1 MTEPRSNARA
11 GQRLLPGPAGAGRP
25 DHDGVGAPIAPLNPR
40 ELLRILRRHM
50 MLILFVTT
58 VSTAGAIYW
67 TVTHAQFY
75 SASAVVRLNNA
86 QRSMTGGLADGPM
99 DVLSG
104 TQIDPVLSLVEVLQ
118 SRTVAGQVVDSMPE
132 LRLRLDGVGRGDLK
146 GLRYDTEQKVDSIT
160 LRFRPRSV
168 LYRRAKYIR
177 SVPYGSVVAADGIR
191 FRVDAKPDADAATM
205 AVRSRESAI
214 QGLLSRLRVQP
225 RNNTDVVDVTYRD
238 YDPELAQRV
247 ANRVVQTFQ
256 VASAERG
263 KQTSVRRREFLQE
276 QLHYQDSVLGVAR
289 LALVNFR
296 SREQAFSARA
306 RIASQQQDLSGLEV
320 RREELTSQ
328 RQIVH
333 GLLNRLGQPGVDASD
348 GLGAL
353 LAIPDIAANPTIQQL
368 FNQLVRYQGLR
379 DSLTMGKWGNRP
391 NHPDVIR
398 ADQLIAGTHAQLL
411 TAFRGLETSLDSRI
425 ASLEALR
432 RQNSVSFPELSAS
445 EGEETDLEEQ
455 VETSRRTVEQLRS
468 EYERARLTEAVGVG
482 EVEVIDVAPVPTV
495 ADGVPPTVQ
504 VVFGF
509 LLGLL
514 LGGAG
519 ACVLE
524 FLNTSIRRRDQV
536 AQVLQLSELAVIP
549 PLPPIKRPRLR
560 PGDPRRR
567 LAPTALS
574 HTLVMQ
580 LDRHSVA
587 AEAYRLLRT
596 NLIFSDANRP
606 PRTITVTSASPGEG
620 KTVTAANLAVAFAQQ
635 GIGALLIDADLRRGR
650 LHELFRVPQ
659 GPGLTQVLQGRSTLE
674 EVTRPSG
681 QQGLSIVTT
690 GPLPADPGELLTSEL
705 MAEVLEQ
712 AARLHGVVII
722 DTGPLLAVSDA
733 SVIASRTDATVLV
746 VRAGQTK
753 EDEAKIAMAQLVAV
767 GANVVGVV
775 LNDRDA
781 EMNRYGDVYY
791 GKYYASDAANG
802 GGT

>member
-1 MTEPRSNARA
+1 MIEPRSNARA
-11 GQRLLPGPAGAGRP
+11 GQRLLPGPTGAARP
-25 DHDGVGAPIAPLNPR
+25 DHDGIGAPIVPLHPR
-40 ELLRILRRHM
+40 EMLRILRRHM
-50 MLILFVTT
+50 VLILFVTT

-67 TVTHAQFY
+67 TLTHEQYY

-132 LRLRLDGVGRGDLK
+132 LRLRLEGIARGELK
-146 GLRYDTEQKVDSIT
+146 GLRYDTEEKVDSIT
-160 LRFRPRSV
+160 LRFRPRSL

-177 SVPYGSVVAADGIR
+177 SVPYGSIVAADGIR

-238 YDPELAQRV
+238 YDPELAHRV

-263 KQTSVRRREFLQE
+263 KQTSVRRREFLQQ
-276 QLHYQDSVLGVAR
+276 QLQYQDSVLTVAR

-296 SREQAFSARA
+296 SRERAFSARA
-306 RIASQQQDLSGLEV
+306 RLSSQQQDLSGLEV

-333 GLLNRLGQPGVDASD
+333 GLLDRLVQPGVDASD

-432 RQNSVSFPELSAS
+432 KQNAVSFPELSAS

-482 EVEVIDVAPVPTV
+482 EVEIIDAAPVPTV
-495 ADGVPPTVQ
+495 ADGVPPTIQ

-514 LGGAG
+514 LGCAG

-549 PLPPIKRPRLR
+549 PLPPLKRPRLR
-560 PGDPRRR
+560 PGDPRR
-567 LAPTALS
+567 LAPAALS

-580 LDRHSVA
+580 QDRHSVA

-635 GIGALLIDADLRRGR
+635 GIGALLLDADLRRGR
-650 LHELFRVPQ
+650 LHDLFHVAQ

-690 GPLPADPGELLTSEL
+690 GPLPSDPGELLTGEL

-712 AARLHGVVII
+712 AARSHGVVII

-791 GKYYASDAANG
+791 GRYYASNAASAG
-802 GGT
+802 GA